1 MDGFVERLLKTLAI
15 VLGGFLL
22 IYVLIATSSEKP
34 TGLSLAFYS
43 FMNQVFFW
51 PLRLVIVGFI
61 GFLLVLVSS
70 NYVRV
75 KTENK
80 RKIEE
85 EERKREDEQ
94 RLKAAQEEAMKQ
106 KRISEEENALKR
118 RTAEIERQNRLA
130 EKERYMKNRSAKE
143 ANEDALRNF
152 L

>member
-22 IYVLIATSSEKP
+22 IYVLIATSSERP
-34 TGLSLAFYS
+34 TGISLAFYS

-51 PLRLVIVGFI
+51 LLRLLIVVFI
-61 GFLLVLVSS
+61 GFILVSVS
-70 NYVRV
+70 SSYFKV

-85 EERKREDEQ
+85 EERKREDEL
-94 RLKAAQEEAMKQ
+94 RLMAAQEEAIKQ
-106 KRISEEENALKR
+106 KKINEEQNALKR

-143 ANEDALRNF
+143 ANDDALKNF